1 MKGENFMKTLLL
13 SLICILILSN
23 CKNNTK
29 NEPVKV
35 VSEEEAIKFVDAH
48 LQKIIN
54 KEYDLAYDDYIYYLK
69 NEASIEDIKK
79 LFEQTMKE
87 MYGELKG
94 VEYKSIAY
102 GKTSTIGG
110 TLNTAALYY
119 KADIEKPDT
128 YVKVI
133 ITKIS
138 DEIKVV
144 QLTYFNFVGEILP
157 EWE

>member
-1 MKGENFMKTLLL
+1 MRTIFL
-13 SLICILILSN
+13 SIICILMLSSCEKAN
-23 CKNNTK
+23 K
-29 NEPVKV
+29 NEVEKIV
-35 VSEEEAIKFVDAH
+35 TEEEAVKFVDAH

-54 KEYDLAYDDYIYYLK
+54 KEYDLAYEDYISHLK
-69 NEASIEDIKK
+69 NKVSLEDFEK

-110 TLNTAALYY
+110 ILKTAVLFY

-128 YVKVI
+128 YVRIV

-138 DEIKVV
+138 GEIKVV
-144 QLTYFNFVGEILP
+144 QLTFNNFVGGIP
-157 EWE
+157 PGMK

>member
-1 MKGENFMKTLLL
+1 MKRFFTLLIFVLLLL
-13 SLICILILSN
+13 SCEKANKDEVEKIV
-23 CKNNTK
+23 T
-29 NEPVKV
+29 
-35 VSEEEAIKFVDAH
+35 EEKAIKFVDAH

-54 KEYDLAYDDYIYYLK
+54 KEYNLAYEDYVSHLK
-69 NEASIEDIKK
+69 NEVSVEDFEK

-110 TLNTAALYY
+110 ILKTAVLFY

-128 YVKVI
+128 YVRIV

-138 DEIKVV
+138 GEIKVV
-144 QLTYFNFVGEILP
+144 QLTFNNFVGGIP
-157 EWE
+157 PVMK